1 MDQIPPFNPQQ
12 LTAIA
17 KVLGDTAKGLTG
29 SEISYFLN
37 DCKIP
42 DVSPDMTKYKRL
54 FNAFVEW
61 QNEKRVGNHVLMFIN
76 RAMNPVQYA
85 ADQDLFASRRD
96 ELNVVLAFCG
106 MTVAEDGRVR
116 RASVAHNLADAME
129 RARRLHGALANRK
142 VHEDVLKFCK
152 AELLDENYFHAVFEA
167 MQSIASKIRTL
178 PGLRSDG
185 ADLVQEAFA
194 LGKTKSPVLAINN
207 LSTETDEGEQQ
218 GFVNLVDR
226 ALWDYPKAIG
236 AQTQG

>member
-76 RAMNPVQYA
+76 RAMNPVQYT
-85 ADQDLFASRRD
+85 ADQDSFASRRD
-96 ELNVVLAFCG
+96 ELNEVLAFCG
-106 MTVAEDGRVR
+106 MTVAEDGRV
-116 RASVAHNLADAME
+116 
-129 RARRLHGALANRK
+129 
-142 VHEDVLKFCK
+142 
-152 AELLDENYFHAVFEA
+152 
-167 MQSIASKIRTL
+167 
-178 PGLRSDG
+178 
-185 ADLVQEAFA
+185 
-194 LGKTKSPVLAINN
+194 
-207 LSTETDEGEQQ
+207 
-218 GFVNLVDR
+218 
-226 ALWDYPKAIG
+226 
-236 AQTQG
+236 